1 MTFALFPA
9 YCFQQYKEQSCLAI
23 VGAARQV
30 PENLGYIA
38 VRTHR
43 KKNVAVTRG
52 KSQQQAK
59 VEGESSLEKRKVG
72 KR

>member
-1 MTFALFPA
+1 LIFSLLIASNNT
-9 YCFQQYKEQSCLAI
+9 KEQSCLAI

-30 PENLGYIA
+30 FENLGYIA
-38 VRTHR
+38 ARGHR

-59 VEGESSLEKRKVG
+59 VESESSLEKRKVG